1 MVSDGL
7 TAAGISNRTWHLPH
21 GTGFAGTQNTR
32 ATGYRGSSQEFFRK
46 NGGEGGC
53 RQYAASSDSPWE
65 DHGVLMQ
72 KVVSCSETPGCW
84 RCQEHGA
91 ATKESTKYGQQKK
104 VSGGRAAQAC
114 QSPLHTMRSDAGPGH
129 RNQHSPCRTL
139 WSWLS
144 FPRFTSPFRMEVS
157 TLSRWIWDVCAF
169 SLSVWGLT
177 V

>member
-1 MVSDGL
+1 MASS
-7 TAAGISNRTWHLPH
+7 TWHWFCRHTEPKSNRLQRLLP
-21 GTGFAGTQNTR
+21 R
-32 ATGYRGSSQEFFRK
+32 VFRK
-46 NGGEGGC
+46 NGGGRGY

-72 KVVSCSETPGCW
+72 EVVSCSETPGCW

-91 ATKESTKYGQQKK
+91 ATKESTKCGQQKK

-114 QSPLHTMRSDAGPGH
+114 QSPPHTMRSDAGPGH
-129 RNQHSPCRTL
+129 RNQHSPCRIL

-144 FPRFTSPFRMEVS
+144 FPRFTSAFRMEVP

-169 SLSVWGLT
+169 SLSIWGLT
-177 V
+177 VSRLRGLEC